1 MLIIGNKNTILCRFS
16 LHKVC
21 YFTIYI
27 NLMGCDMEYFLYVL
41 FGALGGLIGGM
52 GMGGGTILIPLLTLF
67 LHVPQLQAQTINL
80 ISFIP
85 MAIVSLIIHIKN
97 KLVDFKAL
105 FKVLPFALGFSIL
118 SSFFALKINSGV
130 LRTIFGV
137 FMLIIGG
144 IFMLKTIKNYLFK
157 FLSSHK
163 SANIITKIKLLV
175 KQK

>member
-1 MLIIGNKNTILCRFS
+1 
-16 LHKVC
+16 
-21 YFTIYI
+21 
-27 NLMGCDMEYFLYVL
+27 MEYFLYIL

-67 LHVPQLQAQTINL
+67 LNVPQLQAQTINL

-105 FKVLPFALGFSIL
+105 FKVLPFALGFSVL
-118 SSFFALKINSGV
+118 SSFFALQTDSNN

-137 FMLIIGG
+137 FMLVIGSV
-144 IFMLKTIKNYLFK
+144 FMIKTIKKYVFSY
-157 FLSSHK
+157 FFSH
-163 SANIITKIKLLV
+163 NN
-175 KQK
+175 

>member
-1 MLIIGNKNTILCRFS
+1 
-16 LHKVC
+16 
-21 YFTIYI
+21 
-27 NLMGCDMEYFLYVL
+27 MEYFLYIL

-67 LHVPQLQAQTINL
+67 LNVPQLQAQTINL

-105 FKVLPFALGFSIL
+105 LKVLPFALGFSVL
-118 SSFFALKINSGV
+118 SSFFALQTDSSI

-137 FMLIIGG
+137 FMLVIGSV
-144 IFMLKTIKNYLFK
+144 FMIKTIKKYV
-157 FLSSHK
+157 LSVVWLKTSSLNSRFVPAIVSRQLWHK
-163 SANIITKIKLLV
+163 RQFSWIR
-175 KQK
+175 

>member
-1 MLIIGNKNTILCRFS
+1 
-16 LHKVC
+16 
-21 YFTIYI
+21 
-27 NLMGCDMEYFLYVL
+27 MEYFLYIL

-67 LHVPQLQAQTINL
+67 LNVPQLQAQTINL

-105 FKVLPFALGFSIL
+105 LKVLPFALGFSVL
-118 SSFFALKINSGV
+118 SSFFALQTDSSI

-137 FMLIIGG
+137 FMLVIGSV
-144 IFMLKTIKNYLFK
+144 FMIKTIKKYVFSYFFRHNNSSLFTK
-157 FLSSHK
+157 FKHF
-163 SANIITKIKLLV
+163 ITFR
-175 KQK
+175 

>member
-1 MLIIGNKNTILCRFS
+1 MK
-16 LHKVC
+16 
-21 YFTIYI
+21 
-27 NLMGCDMEYFLYVL
+27 YFLYVL

-67 LHVPQLQAQTINL
+67 LKMPQLEAQTINL

-105 FKVLPFALGFSIL
+105 FKVLPFALGFSVL
-118 SSFFALKINSGV
+118 SSFFALKINSGI

-137 FMLIIGG
+137 FMLIIGFVFFIKSVKTY
-144 IFMLKTIKNYLFK
+144 IFKYS
-157 FLSSHK
+157 SSHNNLNFMQK
-163 SANIITKIKLLV
+163 FKLSRNL
-175 KQK
+175 K

>member
-1 MLIIGNKNTILCRFS
+1 
-16 LHKVC
+16 
-21 YFTIYI
+21 
-27 NLMGCDMEYFLYVL
+27 MEYFLYIL

-67 LHVPQLQAQTINL
+67 LNVPQLQAQTINL

-105 FKVLPFALGFSIL
+105 FKVLPFALGFSVL
-118 SSFFALKINSGV
+118 SSFFALQTDSNI

-137 FMLIIGG
+137 FMLVIG
-144 IFMLKTIKNYLFK
+144 IVFMIKTIKKYVFSY
-157 FLSSHK
+157 FLSHNNSSLFTKFKHF
-163 SANIITKIKLLV
+163 ITFR
-175 KQK
+175 

>member
-1 MLIIGNKNTILCRFS
+1 
-16 LHKVC
+16 
-21 YFTIYI
+21 
-27 NLMGCDMEYFLYVL
+27 MEYFLYIL

-67 LHVPQLQAQTINL
+67 LNVPQLQAQTINL

-105 FKVLPFALGFSIL
+105 FKVLPFALGFSVL
-118 SSFFALKINSGV
+118 SSFFALQTDSNN

-137 FMLIIGG
+137 FMLVIGSV
-144 IFMLKTIKNYLFK
+144 FMIKTIKKYVFSY
-157 FLSSHK
+157 FFSHNN
-163 SANIITKIKLLV
+163 S
-175 KQK
+175 

>member
-1 MLIIGNKNTILCRFS
+1 
-16 LHKVC
+16 
-21 YFTIYI
+21 
-27 NLMGCDMEYFLYVL
+27 MEYFLYIL

-67 LHVPQLQAQTINL
+67 LNVPQLQAQTINL

-105 FKVLPFALGFSIL
+105 FKVLPFALGFSVL
-118 SSFFALKINSGV
+118 SSFFALQTDSNN

-137 FMLIIGG
+137 L
-144 IFMLKTIKNYLFK
+144 
-157 FLSSHK
+157 
-163 SANIITKIKLLV
+163 
-175 KQK
+175 

>member
-1 MLIIGNKNTILCRFS
+1 
-16 LHKVC
+16 
-21 YFTIYI
+21 
-27 NLMGCDMEYFLYVL
+27 MEYFLYML

-67 LHVPQLQAQTINL
+67 LNVPQLQAQTINL

-105 FKVLPFALGFSIL
+105 FKVLPFALGFSVL
-118 SSFFALKINSGV
+118 SSFFALQTDSSI

-137 FMLIIGG
+137 FMLVIGSV
-144 IFMLKTIKNYLFK
+144 FMIKTIKKYVFSYFFSHNNSSLFTK
-157 FLSSHK
+157 FKHF
-163 SANIITKIKLLV
+163 ITFR
-175 KQK
+175 

>member
-1 MLIIGNKNTILCRFS
+1 
-16 LHKVC
+16 
-21 YFTIYI
+21 
-27 NLMGCDMEYFLYVL
+27 MEYFLYIL

-67 LHVPQLQAQTINL
+67 LNVPQLQAQTINL

-105 FKVLPFALGFSIL
+105 FKVLPFALGFSVL
-118 SSFFALKINSGV
+118 SSFFALRTDSNI

-137 FMLIIGG
+137 FMLVIG
-144 IFMLKTIKNYLFK
+144 IVFMIKTIKKYVFSY
-157 FLSSHK
+157 FLSHNNSSLFTKFKHF
-163 SANIITKIKLLV
+163 ITFR
-175 KQK
+175 

>member
-1 MLIIGNKNTILCRFS
+1 
-16 LHKVC
+16 
-21 YFTIYI
+21 
-27 NLMGCDMEYFLYVL
+27 MEYFLYIL

-67 LHVPQLQAQTINL
+67 LNVPQLQAQTINL

-105 FKVLPFALGFSIL
+105 FKVLPFALGFSVL
-118 SSFFALKINSGV
+118 SSFFALQTDSNN

-137 FMLIIGG
+137 FMLVIGSV
-144 IFMLKTIKNYLFK
+144 FMIKTIKKYVFSY
-157 FLSSHK
+157 FFSHNNTWKDRK
-163 SANIITKIKLLV
+163 SV
-175 KQK
+175 V

>member
-1 MLIIGNKNTILCRFS
+1 
-16 LHKVC
+16 
-21 YFTIYI
+21 
-27 NLMGCDMEYFLYVL
+27 MEYFLYIL

-67 LHVPQLQAQTINL
+67 LNVPQLQAQTINL

-105 FKVLPFALGFSIL
+105 FKVLPFALGFSVL
-118 SSFFALKINSGV
+118 SSFFALQTDSNN

-137 FMLIIGG
+137 FMLVIGSV
-144 IFMLKTIKNYLFK
+144 FMIKTIKKYVFSY
-157 FLSSHK
+157 FFSHNN
-163 SANIITKIKLLV
+163 SA
-175 KQK
+175 